1 MVKEREELRST
12 STGELFVVKQV
23 KENTV
28 VLETVKE
35 GKQVLTGS
43 EGLYLNE
50 SDDECGCEIECG
62 C

>member
-1 MVKEREELRST
+1 MVKEGEQVRST

-35 GKQVLTGS
+35 GEQVLTGGES
-43 EGLYLNE
+43 PYLNE
-50 SDDECGCEIECG
+50 CDGECGCEYECS
-62 C
+62 